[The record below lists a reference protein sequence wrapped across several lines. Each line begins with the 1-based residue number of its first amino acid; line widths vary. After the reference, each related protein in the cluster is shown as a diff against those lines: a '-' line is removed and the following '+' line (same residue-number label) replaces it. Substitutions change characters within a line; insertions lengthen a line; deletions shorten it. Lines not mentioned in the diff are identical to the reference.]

1 MPTGDFETACDRK
14 VYLIICTDNISQG
27 EKATMAHWWQIW
39 IFNPYGNFNIKR
51 QGRIDGKLAIP
62 PWSSEQLPDFLREIY
77 HLTQTT
83 LEALVE
89 RWHKLD
95 RNLKGKWAAD
105 TLRQQQ
111 AEKEL
116 AEAVEREEQAQR
128 RHEEVHGRPLAVPD
142 SRGRTMLYWLV
153 LAIILICEFPLNAI
167 VFQQLGVSQYETWLM
182 TGAIA
187 TAMVACAHFLGAQMH
202 LPVQGRPMVIVNR
215 TLLATLP
222 FIAIVFVA
230 LLRRDHMRQQA
241 LSNLDPAQLLGTN
254 LIINV
259 LIFWALTYYSYRL
272 HDPVIE
278 AVLKALRERRVKELQ
293 LHHAEKATADA
304 RIDRQKKHYQA
315 LQEATGWESEVRRR
329 AAVYRRFHLRARPD
343 REGQPTP
350 VPAWFNREADLS
362 IPAELTQLE
371 WNMGPAPAAIVQSAA
386 AQTMTAI
393 ATR

>member
-1 MPTGDFETACDRK
+1 
-14 VYLIICTDNISQG
+14 
-27 EKATMAHWWQIW
+27 MAHWWQIW

-62 PWSSEQLPDFLREIY
+62 PWSSEQLRTFCERSITSPRLRWKPSSSAGTSSTATSRGSGPPT
-77 HLTQTT
+77 LFSSSRPRRSWRRLSNGRNRPSGVTQ
-83 LEALVE
+83 
-89 RWHKLD
+89 
-95 RNLKGKWAAD
+95 
-105 TLRQQQ
+105 
-111 AEKEL
+111 
-116 AEAVEREEQAQR
+116 
-128 RHEEVHGRPLAVPD
+128 EVHGRPLAVPD